1 MSMDY
6 NELIERSANDDRD
19 ISVSRSPKE
28 REMLYVTDVEPYL
41 LPLTQKQLKFVY
53 GLCGNN
59 MNVPKASEEAGITRD
74 YGHKLLT
81 NPNVRKA
88 YTALMNQRNFHKV
101 MGYQEVLEFAT
112 SVVRGEIKDT
122 TLNMKTGEAF
132 THEPLVKDRFKY
144 LETLMKHNHVLADKQ
159 LLSVQ
164 ATGKTTIMVD
174 IEGMEDFDFNS
185 TDNLNEPVRK
195 DITDDIIDM

>member
-6 NELIERSANDDRD
+6 NELIERSTNDDRD

-28 REMLYVTDVEPYL
+28 REMLYATDVEPYL

-132 THEPLVKDRFKY
+132 THDPLVKDRFKY
-144 LETLMKHNHVLADKQ
+144 LETLMKHNNVLADKQ

-185 TDNLNEPVRK
+185 TDTLNEPVRK
-195 DITDDIIDM
+195 DITDDIIDI

>member
-1 MSMDY
+1 MSRDY
-6 NELIERSANDDRD
+6 TELIEKSANNDRD

-28 REMLYVTDVEPYL
+28 REMVYATDIEPYL

-53 GLCGNN
+53 ALCGNN
-59 MNVPKASEEAGITRD
+59 MHVPKASEEAGITRD
-74 YGHKLLT
+74 YGHKLLN

-88 YTALMNQRNFHKV
+88 YTALMNQRDFHKV

-132 THEPLVKDRFKY
+132 THDPLVKDRFKY
-144 LETLMKHNHVLADKQ
+144 LETLMKHNNVLADKQ
-159 LLSVQ
+159 LINAQ
-164 ATGKTTIMVD
+164 FTGDTTIMVD
-174 IEGMEDFDFNS
+174 IEGMEDFEDS
-185 TDNLNEPVRK
+185 PYTCK
-195 DITDDIIDM
+195 DVTNDVIDI

>member
-28 REMLYVTDVEPYL
+28 REMLYATDVEPYL

-53 GLCGNN
+53 ALCGNN

-132 THEPLVKDRFKY
+132 IHEPLVKDRFKY
-144 LETLMKHNHVLADKQ
+144 LETLMKHNNVLADKQ

-195 DITDDIIDM
+195 DITDDIIDI